1 MKENFVKLAA
11 EILEYYKETNS
22 EAIENGCGE
31 SNGHFPIERTP
42 NADQR
47 GRVED
52 LAVPGR
58 QEIDPLRL
66 NTRITNQ
73 VNPDLPMARPENE
86 DGPKEKDPKRWRIP
100 RYLNAISAGFY
111 GRATQKDYLESK
123 EMQQLRKKPAN

>member
-1 MKENFVKLAA
+1 MKENIVKLAA
-11 EILEYYKETNS
+11 EILKYYKETNS

-58 QEIDPLRL
+58 QEIGPLRL
-66 NTRITNQ
+66 NNRYTNQ
-73 VNPDLPMARPENE
+73 TTPGLPMAGPENE
-86 DGPKEKDPKRWRIP
+86 DGSKEKDPNRLRIP
-100 RYLNAISAGFY
+100 RYLNAISTGFY

-123 EMQQLRKKPAN
+123 EMQQLRKKPPN